1 MAASKPLVRPDLGI
15 ADLDGEAV
23 VYAPAQQR
31 FHFLNHPAAL
41 VLDLCDGT
49 ATTKQMAEAIADVY
63 QMPLDTVTGDVRKL
77 VRDLR
82 SRGLVLQTGE
92 KPEDVLAT
100 TTAEVDK
107 REQVRL
113 EVPRSS

>member
-1 MAASKPLVRPDLGI
+1 MAATKPLVRPDLAI

-23 VYAPAQQR
+23 VYVPAQER
-31 FHFLNHPAAL
+31 FHYLNHPAAL

-49 ATTKQMAEAIADVY
+49 ATMRQMAEAIADVY
-63 QMPLDTVTGDVRKL
+63 EMPLETVESDVRTL

-82 SRGLVLQTGE
+82 SRGLVLSSGE
-92 KPEDVLAT
+92 KPQDVLAA
-100 TTAEVDK
+100 TAAELDE